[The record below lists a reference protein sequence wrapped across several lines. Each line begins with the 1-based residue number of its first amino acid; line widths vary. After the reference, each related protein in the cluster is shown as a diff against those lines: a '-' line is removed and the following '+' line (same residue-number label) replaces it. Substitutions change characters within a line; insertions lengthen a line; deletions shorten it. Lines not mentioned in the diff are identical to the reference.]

1 MTEKSQGEKTV
12 KKPKR
17 KAPIANLPSGVGVY
31 RAVNGQGFEHWL
43 VRLGKR
49 YTGGEVVR
57 RSFTKLSDA
66 RNWIN
71 GGGKD
76 KKQEAPSP
84 AEIKNAAG
92 SAGFSLTTKQLGEAI
107 AAQKLLDSAKIT
119 TGIYE
124 AVEFYIRHTRP
135 EGGEKLI
142 EEVIV
147 ELLKERKLSGR
158 KESYL
163 KGLGW
168 SLRKFGDDFKTSYIH
183 EITKDDFLEWLEEE
197 DFTLA
202 TRRNYIRDC
211 GILFNFAHSRKWL
224 STVPTDGIGR
234 PAVEDREIKILS
246 IRQIARLL
254 LTAQRKPE
262 FRPYLAPIAIQLF
275 AGVRTSEIKRLDW
288 EQVRS
293 NQIVIL
299 ASNAKTRQRRT
310 ITISDALA
318 SWIAEEKKESGL
330 VFPKGKCW
338 RMGFTKLV
346 EAAKITP
353 WPRNALRHS
362 FGSYHFAHFKNE
374 NLTAAEMGNSPQMIF
389 KHYRAVVLDGDEAR
403 FWNLINKKQEGK
415 VVPFKVA

>member
-1 MTEKSQGEKTV
+1 MS
-12 KKPKR
+12 
-17 KAPIANLPSGVGVY
+17 ANLPKAEKPKKAAIAKTPPGVKLDKMKNGSGSEY
-31 RAVNGQGFEHWL
+31 WR

-49 YTGGEVVR
+49 FTGSKTV
-57 RSFTKLSDA
+57 TKYFKALAEA
-66 RNWIN
+66 REWIN
-71 GGGKD
+71 GSGAKEEKGNF
-76 KKQEAPSP
+76 PSP
-84 AEIKNAAG
+84 IEVKAVAG
-92 SAGFSLTTKQLGEAI
+92 SSGFELTTKQLGSAI
-107 AAQKLLDSAKIT
+107 AAQKLLDKAKVSVDLFAI
-119 TGIYE
+119 
-124 AVEFYIRHTRP
+124 AEFYLRHTRP
-135 EGGEKLI
+135 EGGEKSIPEVI
-142 EEVIV
+142 EE
-147 ELLKERKLSGR
+147 LLAVKKRAGK

-168 SLRKFGDDFKTSYIH
+168 SLKKLAQDFEGSPIN
-183 EITKDDFLEWLEEE
+183 EISKDDFEGWLDEE
-197 DFTLA
+197 DFSLP

-211 GILFNFAHSRKWL
+211 GILFNFAILKKWMTT
-224 STVPTDGIGR
+224 SPTEGIEK
-234 PAVEDREIKILS
+234 PTVEDREIEILS

-254 LTAQRKPE
+254 LTAQRSAE

-288 EQVRS
+288 EQVREE
-293 NQIVIL
+293 QIIIL

-310 ITISDALA
+310 ISISDALA
-318 SWIAEEKKESGL
+318 SWITEERQESGL

-389 KHYRAVVLDGDEAR
+389 KHYRAVVLDRDEDR
-403 FWNLINKKQEGK
+403 FWKLINKKKGSK
-415 VVPFKVA
+415 ILPFKVA

>member
-1 MTEKSQGEKTV
+1 MTTNLDNRKAT
-12 KKPKR
+12 KKAKK

-31 RAVNGQGFEHWL
+31 KAVNGQGFEHWL

-57 RSFTKLSDA
+57 KSFTKLSDA
-66 RNWIN
+66 RDWIN
-71 GGGKD
+71 AEGKTE
-76 KKQEAPSP
+76 KNNLPSP
-84 AEIKNAAG
+84 AEIKAATG
-92 SAGFSLTTKQLGEAI
+92 SAGFSLTTKQLGAAI
-107 AAQKLLDSAKIT
+107 AAQRLLDEAKIT
-119 TGIYE
+119 TDIFD
-124 AVEFYIRHTRP
+124 AVEFYVRHTRP
-135 EGGEKLI
+135 EGGERQI

-168 SLRKFGDDFKTSYIH
+168 SLRKFGEDFKTSPIH
-183 EITKDDFLEWLEEE
+183 EVTKDDFLEWLEEE
-197 DFTLA
+197 DFTIP

-224 STVPTDGIGR
+224 ATVPTEGIGK
-234 PAVEDREIKILS
+234 PTVEDREIQILS
-246 IRQIARLL
+246 IRQVARLL
-254 LTAQRKPE
+254 LTAQRSAE
-262 FRPYLAPIAIQLF
+262 FKPYLAPIAIQLF

-288 EQVRS
+288 EQVREK
-293 NQIVIL
+293 QIIIL

-310 ITISDALA
+310 ISISDALA
-318 SWIAEEKKESGL
+318 SWIAEERQESGL

-389 KHYRAVVLDGDEAR
+389 KHYRAVVLDQDEDR
-403 FWNLINKKQEGK
+403 FWKLINKKKGRK
-415 VVPFKVA
+415 ILPFKVA